1 MIVKN
6 ILLASIFTLCIPV
19 TAQAQNVQN
28 NTESYENRK
37 VSCDSSNQAEC
48 DAYQEQRQR
57 RIDNQVDS
65 REQQIDNGVDNLDNE
80 VDNQV
85 DNLDNGVDNL
95 DNEIDNEEVPQ
106 RTRRT
111 RRASTEKIKSYYA
124 GFSGGVF
131 IPDGGLNLGFGGSV
145 FGGGMFTEN
154 IGADL
159 EFLVA
164 FGGLDDGD
172 FNNVSNV
179 DGNYSL
185 LGFYLNPRYEIPFA
199 DNYKA
204 FISPG
209 IGLLRTNI
217 NIDDGPGSNLD
228 GGDTDFD
235 VQVKGGL
242 TFPIGESNE
251 GFGQVRLVDFD
262 TVSLEAGMK
271 FGF

>member
-1 MIVKN
+1 MSVKK
-6 ILLASIFTLCIPV
+6 ILLASIFALCLPFA
-19 TAQAQNVQN
+19 AQAQNVQN
-28 NTESYENRK
+28 NQNNSEIRGNRK
-37 VSCDSSNQAEC
+37 VSCQSTNQAEC
-48 DAYQEQRQR
+48 DAYEEQRQQQ
-57 RIDNQVDS
+57 IDNQVDT
-65 REQQIDNGVDNLDNE
+65 RERQIDNGVDNLEDE

-85 DNLDNGVDNL
+85 DNLENEVEQL
-95 DNEIDNEEVPQ
+95 DDQEAP
-106 RTRRT
+106 RRT
-111 RRASTEKIKSYYA
+111 RDRRISAEKIKSYYG
-124 GFSGGVF
+124 GFSAGVF
-131 IPDGGLNLGFGGSV
+131 IPDGGLNLGVGGSV
-145 FGGGMFTEN
+145 FGGGMLTDN

-159 EFLVA
+159 EFLLT

-172 FNNVSNV
+172 FEGVSNV

-199 DNYKA
+199 DKYKA

-217 NIDDGPGSNLD
+217 NIDDGPGDEFD

-235 VQVKGGL
+235 VQVKGGV

>member
-37 VSCDSSNQAEC
+37 VSCDSTNQAEC

-57 RIDNQVDS
+57 RIDNGVDS
-65 REQQIDNGVDNLDNE
+65 REQQIDNQVDNLDNE

-85 DNLDNGVDNL
+85 DNLDNEVDNL
-95 DNEIDNEEVPQ
+95 VVPQ

-111 RRASTEKIKSYYA
+111 RRASTDKIKSYYA

-172 FNNVSNV
+172 FDGVSNV

-199 DNYKA
+199 DNYKV